1 MKKILYTQFHNIDDL
16 IDELSQTK
24 EFKKAIRRSNL
35 YKFWKMAVGEKF
47 SQISKPF
54 SMLKGDTMV
63 IACQTPI
70 VAQELMLRKAQIL
83 QKLQPFTSSL
93 HLTVKD
99 LKFDPKKWT
108 D

>member
-35 YKFWKMAVGEKF
+35 YKFWKMAAGEKF
-47 SQISKPF
+47 AKISKPY
-54 SMLKGDTMV
+54 SMLNGDVMV

-70 VAQELMLRKAQIL
+70 VAQELMLRKTQIL

-93 HLTVKD
+93 HLNVKD